1 MLDICLLYKKHLC
14 MLYTAVL
21 ASKEQHLPS
30 AQTWNLTPEVSP
42 SSSQN
47 SCVALYF
54 KSSFNPKGLN
64 LEKPLRPGSGGG
76 GGGMALGTT
85 TASLPF
91 GALTASGALP
101 GSFRNGIFSI
111 ISCFDHQKNGQ
122 LGLERSTTRL
132 WSTTTEVCVCVGGR
146 EAKRC

>member
-1 MLDICLLYKKHLC
+1 MLDICLLYQKHLC

-21 ASKEQHLPS
+21 ATKEQHSPS
-30 AQTWNLTPEVSP
+30 AQTWNLSPEVLP
-42 SSSQN
+42 FSSQN

-64 LEKPLRPGSGGG
+64 SEKPLRPGSGGG
-76 GGGMALGTT
+76 GGMAFGTM
-85 TASLPF
+85 
-91 GALTASGALP
+91 TASGALP

-111 ISCFDHQKNGQ
+111 ISCFDHQTMVSSAWKDPRREY
-122 LGLERSTTRL
+122 GLLQPR
-132 WSTTTEVCVCVGGR
+132 CVCVGGR

>member
-1 MLDICLLYKKHLC
+1 MLDICLLYQKHLC

-21 ASKEQHLPS
+21 ATKEQHSPS
-30 AQTWNLTPEVSP
+30 AQTWNLSPEVLP

-76 GGGMALGTT
+76 MAFGTMT
-85 TASLPF
+85 GSLPF

-101 GSFRNGIFSI
+101 GSFRNGIFSN
-111 ISCFDHQKNGQ
+111 ISCFDHQKMVSSAWKDPRREY
-122 LGLERSTTRL
+122 GLLQPR
-132 WSTTTEVCVCVGGR
+132 CVCVGGR